1 MKPIRLLLFITLLL
15 TFLSVIADPSP
26 KEKKVAK
33 FFISHF
39 ENVLGTSM
47 EIKIQTFTENQQS
60 IVEKAVIKEITRLSK
75 ILSTY
80 DATSEFSKWM
90 NTYQRAVPVSKE
102 LFEVLGLF
110 DQWRIRSNGALD
122 ASAQVITKLWQNAAL
137 LQELP
142 SAAEMKNA
150 VSEVNKIDWQLD
162 PVHHTATHLTNSPL
176 VLNSFTKS
184 YIIQHAAEVA
194 MQIEKVQSVVV
205 NIGGDIVVAGKSNET
220 IQISNPKADAEN
232 DAPIEIIQI
241 HNKAIATSGNYRR
254 GERINGE

>member
-75 ILSTY
+75 ILSIY

-102 LFEVLGLF
+102 LYDVLDL
-110 DQWRIRSNGALD
+110 I
-122 ASAQVITKLWQNAAL
+122 ASRFCSLLKLHSSFLQLKVIL
-137 LQELP
+137 
-142 SAAEMKNA
+142 
-150 VSEVNKIDWQLD
+150 
-162 PVHHTATHLTNSPL
+162 
-176 VLNSFTKS
+176 
-184 YIIQHAAEVA
+184 VA
-194 MQIEKVQSVVV
+194 MQHFAKVW
-205 NIGGDIVVAGKSNET
+205 
-220 IQISNPKADAEN
+220 
-232 DAPIEIIQI
+232 
-241 HNKAIATSGNYRR
+241 
-254 GERINGE
+254 